1 MLLVL
6 SATPR
11 LLSLCFSIFHLPLFS
26 ALLLFPHFQPSN
38 HILVSLLCAFEEEG
52 GAAIVIRPLII
63 ENNSREKNQPTL
75 LNLTATILD
84 LYAAT

>member
-6 SATPR
+6 PANPCLLFMWFC
-11 LLSLCFSIFHLPLFS
+11 LLSPSIFYAAPLHS
-26 ALLLFPHFQPSN
+26 HFHPSY

-52 GAAIVIRPLII
+52 RSPIVIKPLII
-63 ENNSREKNQPTL
+63 ENNSQKNQPTL

-84 LYAAT
+84 LYAVT